1 MLSVMPSLCLKFIG
15 VNKVC
20 VLNAYQVFK
29 TCYSF
34 TSENNAASRCY
45 LCGTDEEAGAVTE
58 SVTDKRG
65 RVALA
70 GRLLLRASSPTPKG

>member
-1 MLSVMPSLCLKFIG
+1 MPSLCLKFIG

-20 VLNAYQVFK
+20 VLSAYQVFK

-45 LCGTDEEAGAVTE
+45 LFCTDEEAGAQ
-58 SVTDKRG
+58 SQNQ
-65 RVALA
+65 
-70 GRLLLRASSPTPKG
+70 